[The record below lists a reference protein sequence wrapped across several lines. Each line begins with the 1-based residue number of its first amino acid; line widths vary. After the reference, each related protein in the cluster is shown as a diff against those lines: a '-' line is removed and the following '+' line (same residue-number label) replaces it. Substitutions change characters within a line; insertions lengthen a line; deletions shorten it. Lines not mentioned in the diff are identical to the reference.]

1 MGFFENKKVNKPEYF
16 FAGYF
21 CVIVILLIWNLLHCG
36 SVSWEIQ
43 ECGLDAGTS
52 VRQDEE
58 GRFELKDGGE
68 ILVRF
73 EAEGESQSTE
83 KGILC
88 GAALLEYKNQNNLRF
103 GSEKLKAEVLS
114 ESGQVIATA
123 ELPMTRQISSVYDE
137 TISYFTFDTEDTR
150 AIQKGERLQLRIR
163 SEGLRRSGVFFGTQT
178 DREGKAVAARIYYR
192 TKVFSP
198 FLSLFYFALE
208 LLTGFAALWLHNVR
222 GIPLFPAGKRQ
233 RLVGSGASLVRNR
246 NREREAA
253 KGSRDG
259 KTSRGGN
266 RSGRRGRNSRP
277 AAGVL
282 IAAAALAVLLLSM
295 GTAYFRAVRTTEGRY
310 NAGVL
315 CTAENPKKRVT
326 LREGDVIR
334 QQFIPEENMLGG
346 FGVFLKIAESREA
359 GASSNG
365 QETVPGDPV
374 LTWKVLEEEAGGDR
388 VLASGESPLH
398 SLRHMDEYLGHDKK
412 DSDLLEAAEKAK
424 WLPLQE
430 PVRESAG
437 RPLVLELALQPAD
450 QAYGEPAA
458 RSDPGAADD
467 EFTERPDPGAE
478 DDGFTDQ
485 RDLGQTNDEP
495 LSVRVRMTDATNG
508 RFLLNGNEEE
518 AEICLLAGYRN
529 NGFLKGLFFRLSM
542 AVLVVFAALSAFC
555 LLKKPSAQA
564 VYLAAAL
571 STGFL
576 FSFMT
581 PAFTVPDERTH
592 VDTIYMISND
602 ILGIRDLPGPEK
614 LYKRAADID
623 SSRVNT
629 MQLTADRYREVE
641 EGLFGSIPGLTRDG
655 NASDGRELVTG
666 YARTALENVTIFN
679 YLPAAIGFT
688 LGRLADRNLITMVM
702 LARWMNLLASVLV
715 MHAAVRR
722 MPFGKA
728 CLAVIGL
735 FPKTLQETASCSYDG
750 MLIAGSFFF
759 IACVFDMMEKIDSKK
774 VCLADVLLLFY
785 SGCFVAANKAG
796 TYLPITGLVLF
807 LPLAAP
813 SLAEGKKRLGR
824 EKAAARHDVEIA
836 AARHDVEIAAARH
849 DVEKAAARHDGE
861 KAASHVQRKKAAAH
875 VQRKKAE
882 SGDGLFS
889 GKRGFKNACLM
900 LAGFCSVFVA
910 KSLSRVFGMLLR
922 PSDSAYLVSGTKT
935 LYSISDFVDRPLSL
949 VRVMLNTVR
958 VRGIGMIGEAVG
970 KNLCQKV
977 VLVAAFL
984 ILAYLGIL
992 RKEEKSGRRPVTAP
1006 ADEGGK
1012 GSSDRE
1018 EYTGFALTAG
1028 RRIWI
1033 LLLIIAGTVL
1043 IFLAMLL
1050 GFTEKGSDYVTGL
1063 QGRYFLP
1070 YLPLVMLLLR
1080 NDRLRSLFSDHSI
1093 IWAGTYLNLLTFFQI
1108 LCAYFNVW

>member
-1 MGFFENKKVNKPEYF
+1 MGFFENKKVNKPEVF

-21 CVIVILLIWNLLHCG
+21 CVIFILLTWNLLHCG
-36 SVSWEIQ
+36 SFLWQIQ

-73 EAEGESQSTE
+73 EAEGESQSRE

-103 GSEKLKAEVLS
+103 GTEKLKAELLS
-114 ESGQVIATA
+114 ESGQVIAAA

-137 TISYFTFDTEDTR
+137 TISYFTFDIEDTR
-150 AIQKGERLQLRIR
+150 VIQKGDRLQLRIR

-198 FLSLFYFALE
+198 FLSLFYFVLE
-208 LLTGFAALWLHNVR
+208 LVIGFAVLWLHNVR

-233 RLVGSGASLVRNR
+233 GRDGAGAFFVRNR
-246 NREREAA
+246 NREQGAA
-253 KGSRDG
+253 EGSRDG
-259 KTSRGGN
+259 NNS
-266 RSGRRGRNSRP
+266 RGRNRGGRRPERDSRTAVP
-277 AAGVL
+277 VL
-282 IAAAALAVLLLSM
+282 IGAAALAVLLFSM
-295 GTAYFRAVRTTEGRY
+295 GTAYFRAVRAMENRY

-315 CTAENPKKRVT
+315 CTAENPKKEVT
-326 LREGDVIR
+326 LKEGDVIR
-334 QQFIPEENMLGG
+334 QQFIARENMLGG
-346 FGVFLKIAESREA
+346 FGAFLEIKESREA
-359 GASSNG
+359 GGQAESGYKVPGESEGSEQDLKTGNADGSGESGLSSKG
-365 QETVPGDPV
+365 QEAVPGDPV
-374 LTWKVLEEEAGGDR
+374 LTWKVLEEGESGDR
-388 VLASGESPLH
+388 ILASGQSALH
-398 SLRHMDEYLGHDKK
+398 SLRHMDEYLGHDKR
-412 DSDLLEAAEKAK
+412 DAALLEAAEKAR
-424 WLPLQE
+424 WLPLEQ
-430 PVRESAG
+430 PVRDSAG
-437 RPLVLELALQPAD
+437 RTLYLELAMLPAD
-450 QAYGEPAA
+450 QAD
-458 RSDPGAADD
+458 R
-467 EFTERPDPGAE
+467 
-478 DDGFTDQ
+478 
-485 RDLGQTNDEP
+485 GQTDGGP
-495 LSVRVRMTDATNG
+495 ASVGVMMTESTNG
-508 RFLLNGNEEE
+508 SFLLNGNEKD

-602 ILGIRDLPGPEK
+602 LLGIRDVPGPDK

-629 MQLTADRYREVE
+629 MPMNADRYREAE
-641 EGLFGSIPGLTRDG
+641 EGLFGSVPDLTLDG

-715 MHAAVRR
+715 MYAAVRR
-722 MPFGKA
+722 MPYGKA

-735 FPKTLQETASCSYDG
+735 FPKTLQVTASCSYDG
-750 MLIAGSFFF
+750 MLIAGAFFF

-774 VCLADVLLLFY
+774 VCLADVLLLLY

-807 LPLAAP
+807 LPMAVP
-813 SLAEGKKRLGR
+813 SLTEGTEGKKLPGR
-824 EKAAARHDVEIA
+824 EKSAGHVRGAGTADHSGGG
-836 AARHDVEIAAARH
+836 
-849 DVEKAAARHDGE
+849 KAEG
-861 KAASHVQRKKAAAH
+861 HVQRK
-875 VQRKKAE
+875 RAE
-882 SGDGLFS
+882 SRDGLFS
-889 GKRGFKNACLM
+889 GKRGFKNAFLM
-900 LAGFCSVFVA
+900 LGGFCSVFVA
-910 KSLSRVFGMLLR
+910 KSLSRVFEMLLR
-922 PSDSAYLVSGTKT
+922 PSGSASLVSGART
-935 LYSISDFVDRPLSL
+935 LYSISDFVDKPLSL
-949 VRVMLNTVR
+949 VYVMLNTVR

-977 VLVAAFL
+977 VLVAAYL

-992 RKEEKSGRRPVTAP
+992 RKKEKSGRRPA
-1006 ADEGGK
+1006 AGHAEGVGK
-1012 GSSDRE
+1012 GSRDHKGN
-1018 EYTGFALTAG
+1018 TGFALTAG

-1033 LLLIIAGTVL
+1033 LLLIAAGAAL

-1050 GFTEKGSDYVTGL
+1050 GFTEKGSDYVTGV

-1070 YLPLVMLLLR
+1070 YLPLAMLLLR
-1080 NDRLRSLFSDHSI
+1080 SDRLRNVFSDISI
-1093 IWAGTYLNLLTFFQI
+1093 IQAAAYLNLLTFFQI

>member
-1 MGFFENKKVNKPEYF
+1 MGLFENKKVNKPECF

-21 CVIVILLIWNLLHCG
+21 CIIIVLLVWNLLHCG
-36 SVSWEIQ
+36 SFSWEIQ

-58 GRFELKDGGE
+58 GRFELTDGGE
-68 ILVRF
+68 ILIRF
-73 EAEGESQSTE
+73 ETDGKDRGRE
-83 KGILC
+83 KGVLC

-103 GSEKLKAEVLS
+103 GSEKLKAEILS
-114 ESGQVIATA
+114 ESGQVITSA
-123 ELPMTRQISSVYDE
+123 ELPLTRQISSVYDE
-137 TISYFTFDTEDTR
+137 TISYFTFDTEQTR
-150 AIQKGERLQLRIR
+150 AIGEGRQLLLRIR
-163 SEGLRRSGVFFGTQT
+163 SEGLGRSGVFYGTQT
-178 DREGKAVAARIYYR
+178 GQEGKTVAARIYYR

-198 FLSLFYFALE
+198 FLSLFYFVLE
-208 LLTGFAALWLHNVR
+208 ALTGFTALWLCNVR
-222 GIPLFPAGKRQ
+222 RMPLFPDGKR
-233 RLVGSGASLVRNR
+233 RLGTLSGTGSVRG
-246 NREREAA
+246 REREAEEGFLRGKDSRA
-253 KGSRDG
+253 DRGENKGA
-259 KTSRGGN
+259 GGTQ
-266 RSGRRGRNSRP
+266 RALRMAVP
-277 AAGVL
+277 AL
-282 IAAAALAVLLLSM
+282 IAAAALAVLLVFM
-295 GTAYFRAVRTTEGRY
+295 GAAYLRAVRTMEDKY
-310 NAGVL
+310 HAGVL
-315 CTAENPKKRVT
+315 CTAENHKQRVT
-326 LREGDVIR
+326 LKEGDVIR
-334 QQFIPEENMLGG
+334 QRFTAEENMLGG
-346 FGVFLKIAESREA
+346 LGVFLKIKESPEA
-359 GASSNG
+359 DGSSKG
-365 QETVPGDPV
+365 DEAVQGDPV
-374 LTWKVLEEEAGGDR
+374 LTWKVLEEGDR
-388 VLASGESPLH
+388 GDTVLSSGESALH
-398 SLRHMDEYLGHDKK
+398 ALGYMDEHLGHDSI
-412 DSDLLEAAEKAK
+412 DSALLKAAEKAR
-424 WLPLQE
+424 WLPLEE
-430 PVRESAG
+430 PVRDTAG
-437 RPLVLELALQPAD
+437 RTLYLELALQPTD
-450 QAYGEPAA
+450 QAEQGQ
-458 RSDPGAADD
+458 AD
-467 EFTERPDPGAE
+467 EESS
-478 DDGFTDQ
+478 
-485 RDLGQTNDEP
+485 
-495 LSVRVRMTDATNG
+495 SVAVRMTEATNG
-508 RFLLNGNEEE
+508 TFLLNGHEEE

-602 ILGIRDLPGPEK
+602 LLGIRDVPGPDK

-641 EGLFGSIPGLTRDG
+641 EGLFGRVPALTLDG

-679 YLPAAIGFT
+679 YLPAAVGFT

-702 LARWMNLLASVLV
+702 LARWMNLLASVLL
-715 MHAAVRR
+715 MYAAVRR

-735 FPKTLQETASCSYDG
+735 FPKTLQVTASCSYDG
-750 MLIAGSFFF
+750 ILIAGTFFF

-774 VCLADVLLLFY
+774 VCVTDVLLLLY
-785 SGCFVAANKAG
+785 SGYFVAANKAG

-813 SLAEGKKRLGR
+813 SLAEGKKRLSR
-824 EKAAARHDVEIA
+824 EKAAAHPGGRRA
-836 AARHDVEIAAARH
+836 ADQSGRAGAADQSGGTR
-849 DVEKAAARHDGE
+849 AAGHLRRE
-861 KAASHVQRKKAAAH
+861 RTE
-875 VQRKKAE
+875 RY
-882 SGDGLFS
+882 DGLFS
-889 GKRGFKNACLM
+889 GKKGFKNVCLM

-922 PSDSAYLVSGTKT
+922 PSGSASLVSGTRT
-935 LYSISDFVDRPLSL
+935 LYSISDFIDQPLGL
-949 VRVMLNTVR
+949 IRVMLNTVR

-970 KNLCQKV
+970 KNLCQKG

-984 ILAYLGIL
+984 ILAWLGIL
-992 RKEEKSGRRPVTAP
+992 LKKEKKERHPVTGSG
-1006 ADEGGK
+1006 DGDGK
-1012 GSSDRE
+1012 GSSDHKKN
-1018 EYTGFALTAG
+1018 TGFALTAG

-1033 LLLIIAGTVL
+1033 FLLIAAGISL

-1050 GFTEKGSDYVTGL
+1050 GFTEKGTDYITGL

-1080 NDRLRSLFSDHSI
+1080 SDRLRTAFSDISI
-1093 IWAGTYLNLLTFFQI
+1093 IRAGAYLDLLTFFQI